1 VSEHLHDAIG
11 CKTVFATHYHELT
24 QLAEE
29 RAAVRNYTV
38 AVREVGDEVL
48 FLHTLIA
55 GGADRSYGIEVGRLA
70 GLPPAVVSRARVM
83 LRLLEAEHHVV
94 QSGAASREAARAA
107 EQLPLF
113 ASLPHPVVEKLRGVD
128 LDNLTPLKALQ
139 LLADLQRDA
148 NS

>member
-1 VSEHLHDAIG
+1 
-11 CKTVFATHYHELT
+11 
-24 QLAEE
+24 
-29 RAAVRNYTV
+29 
-38 AVREVGDEVL
+38 
-48 FLHTLIA
+48 
-55 GGADRSYGIEVGRLA
+55 
-70 GLPPAVVSRARVM
+70 
-83 LRLLEAEHHVV
+83 V
-94 QSGAASREAARAA
+94 QSGAASREATRAV